1 MSSKIVP
8 TVTGIA
14 VAAAAAG
21 AAAYWMNHTTA
32 RERRRTIKR
41 ITSRMNEVANT
52 VVDEVNRMCG

>member
-32 RERRRTIKR
+32 RERRRAIKR
-41 ITSRMNEVANT
+41 ITSRMNEVVNT